1 MNELRISQQNA
12 WQELQVLFK
21 PVIREQVAGGD
32 FIQAY
37 LIQAKL
43 PHLQSIRFELP
54 VKVARQ
60 AYSSHLWDA
69 HLIEVRGDNCFLT
82 ATEEIQLSGCLG
94 IGSNITKMTQLWLQT

>member
-1 MNELRISQQNA
+1 MNCKLHSRMRGRD
-12 WQELQVLFK
+12 LQVPLK

-54 VKVARQ
+54 VKMARQ

-69 HLIEVRGDNCFLT
+69 HLIEVRGET
-82 ATEEIQLSGCLG
+82 AF
-94 IGSNITKMTQLWLQT
+94 